1 METEVYGNRKD
12 GSKLE
17 SCLQWKLK
25 KKITPQVVTPQV
37 ERKKMNEC

>member
-1 METEVYGNRKD
+1 METEKD

-17 SCLQWKLK
+17 SCLQWKLKK